1 MFYIKLC
8 KIKVV
13 LIFFNK
19 KKFCENKIYKFCL
32 YIYNK
37 FRNCC
42 DLFWYLLDIRKNYI
56 IENLGFSL

>member
-19 KKFCENKIYKFCL
+19 KNFVRIKFINFV
-32 YIYNK
+32 YIY
-37 FRNCC
+37 
-42 DLFWYLLDIRKNYI
+42 IYI
-56 IENLGFSL
+56 INLEIVVIYFDIY